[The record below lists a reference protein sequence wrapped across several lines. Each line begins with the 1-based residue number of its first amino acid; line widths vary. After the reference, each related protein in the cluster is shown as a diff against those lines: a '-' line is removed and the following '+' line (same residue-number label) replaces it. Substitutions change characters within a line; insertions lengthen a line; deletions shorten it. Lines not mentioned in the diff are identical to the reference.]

1 MIIRRKDEDLMQIFQ
16 SILALLAGVGVF
28 VIGMNM
34 MSDALQKVAGPGM
47 KKLIGKITNNR
58 FAGVG
63 IGAGV
68 TALIQSSAATTVMA
82 IGFVNAGAMTLAQAT
97 SIIMGANIGTTVTG
111 LLVSLESLNIS
122 LYASVLAFIGSMMT
136 FVKKNDRIH
145 NIGGILAG
153 LGLLFIGLKLVGQA
167 FSNEEVL
174 NAFMNLFQA
183 LDFPLLL
190 VLFGILLTALM
201 QSSSAMTGLVI
212 MMAGSGAMTMGDA
225 LFVIIGAN
233 VGTCFTSLL
242 AIIGSSTNAKRT
254 GFMHLIFNLIGSALF
269 TIIVWIFTDQ
279 IQDLLKNTGWNKE
292 FQIAVFH
299 VVFNV
304 VTTLI
309 LLPFTKY
316 LVKFV
321 EHVVPD
327 KPNELAHTLKFIDRR
342 ELRTPAIAVMQ
353 VKKEIENMANL
364 AKENLEKGFYEVCNQ
379 EGKYDLEIE
388 KRENAIDY
396 INTEVTDF
404 LIKLSPLVTGS
415 NLEQVGSYYHVI
427 NDIERIGDHAE
438 NLLKDAQHMHE
449 KGIKFSSVAEAELKT
464 MFDTVEQMF
473 AIAIKTFDTSID
485 VDLKELSEL
494 ESKTDDLKHQLSI
507 SHFERLAQENCT
519 MELGGYFTSIISG
532 LERVGDHLVNIGY
545 SIQDPTGNQN
555 ERTDN
560 YNFYWE

>member
-1 MIIRRKDEDLMQIFQ
+1 M
-16 SILALLAGVGVF
+16 
-28 VIGMNM
+28 
-34 MSDALQKVAGPGM
+34 
-47 KKLIGKITNNR
+47 
-58 FAGVG
+58 
-63 IGAGV
+63 
-68 TALIQSSAATTVMA
+68 
-82 IGFVNAGAMTLAQAT
+82 
-97 SIIMGANIGTTVTG
+97 
-111 LLVSLESLNIS
+111 
-122 LYASVLAFIGSMMT
+122 
-136 FVKKNDRIH
+136 
-145 NIGGILAG
+145 
-153 LGLLFIGLKLVGQA
+153 
-167 FSNEEVL
+167 
-174 NAFMNLFQA
+174 
-183 LDFPLLL
+183 
-190 VLFGILLTALM
+190 
-201 QSSSAMTGLVI
+201 
-212 MMAGSGAMTMGDA
+212 
-225 LFVIIGAN
+225 
-233 VGTCFTSLL
+233 
-242 AIIGSSTNAKRT
+242 
-254 GFMHLIFNLIGSALF
+254 
-269 TIIVWIFTDQ
+269 
-279 IQDLLKNTGWNKE
+279 
-292 FQIAVFH
+292 
-299 VVFNV
+299 
-304 VTTLI
+304 
-309 LLPFTKY
+309 LPFTKY
-316 LVKFV
+316 LVKFI
-321 EHVVPD
+321 EHIVPD

-379 EGKYDLEIE
+379 EGKYNLEIE

-396 INTEVTDF
+396 INAEVTDF

-485 VDLKELSEL
+485 VDLKELSDL
-494 ESKTDDLKHQLSI
+494 EAKTDDLKHQLSI

>member
-122 LYASVLAFIGSMMT
+122 LYASVLAFIGIMMT

-167 FSNEEVL
+167 FKNDEVL
-174 NAFMNLFQA
+174 NAFMNLFQV

-190 VLFGILLTALM
+190 VLFGVLLTALI

-212 MMAGSGAMTMGDA
+212 MMAGSGAITIGDA
-225 LFVIIGAN
+225 LFITIGAN

-254 GFMHLIFNLIGSALF
+254 GFMHLTFNLIGSVLF
-269 TIIVWIFTDQ
+269 TIIVWIFSAQ
-279 IQDLLKNTGWNKE
+279 IQELLKNTGLNKE

-309 LLPFTKY
+309 LLPFTRY
-316 LVKFV
+316 LVKFI
-321 EHVVPD
+321 EHIVPD

-396 INTEVTDF
+396 INAEVTDF

-485 VDLKELSEL
+485 VDLKELSDL
-494 ESKTDDLKHQLSI
+494 EAKTDDLKHQLSI

>member
-1 MIIRRKDEDLMQIFQ
+1 MQIFE

-34 MSDALQKVAGPGM
+34 MSNSLQKVAGPGM

-63 IGAGV
+63 IGAAV
-68 TALIQSSAATTVMA
+68 TALVQSSAATTVMA
-82 IGFVNAGAMTLAQAT
+82 IGFVNAGAMTLGQAT
-97 SIIMGANIGTTVTG
+97 AVIMGANIGTTVTG
-111 LLVSLESLNIS
+111 LLVSLETFNVS
-122 LYASVLAFIGSMMT
+122 LYASVLAFIGVMMI
-136 FVKKNDRIH
+136 FIKKARVQ

-153 LGLLFIGLKLVGQA
+153 LGLLFIGLSLVSRA
-167 FSNEEVL
+167 FQNEEML

-183 LDFPLLL
+183 IDFPLLL
-190 VLFGILLTALM
+190 VLFGILITALM
-201 QSSSAMTGLVI
+201 QSSSAMIGLVI
-212 MMAGSGAMTMGDA
+212 IMAGSKAIDMGDA

-254 GFMHLIFNLIGSALF
+254 GFMHLAVKLFGAFIF
-269 TIIVWIFTDQ
+269 TILIWSLKNQVV
-279 IQDLLKNTGWNKE
+279 DLLNHTGFAVE
-292 FQIAVFH
+292 FQIALFH
-299 VVFNV
+299 VAFNI
-304 VTTLI
+304 VTTAL
-309 LLPFTKY
+309 LLPFINY
-316 LVKFV
+316 LVLFI
-321 EHVVPD
+321 ERVVPD
-327 KPNELAHTLKFIDRR
+327 KKDELAHTLKFIDDR

-364 AKENLEKGFYEVCNQ
+364 AKINLELGFYEVCNQ
-379 EGKYDLEIE
+379 EGKYDSEIE
-388 KRENAIDY
+388 NRENAIDY
-396 INTEVTDF
+396 INAEITKF
-404 LIKLSPLVTGS
+404 LIKLSPLVNGAS
-415 NLEQVGSYYHVI
+415 VEQVGSYYHVI

-438 NLLKDAQHMHE
+438 NLLKDAQHMKE
-449 KGIKFSSVAEAELKT
+449 QGIKFSTIAQEELKT
-464 MFDTVEQMF
+464 MFDTIEQMF
-473 AIAIKTFDTSID
+473 TIAMKTFDTSID

-532 LERVGDHLVNIGY
+532 MERVGDHLVNIGY

-555 ERTDN
+555 ERIDN

>member
-1 MIIRRKDEDLMQIFQ
+1 MQIFE

-34 MSDALQKVAGPGM
+34 MSNALQKVAGPGM

-63 IGAGV
+63 IGAAV
-68 TALIQSSAATTVMA
+68 TALVQSSAATTVMA
-82 IGFVNAGAMTLAQAT
+82 IGFVNAGAMTLGQAT
-97 SIIMGANIGTTVTG
+97 AVIMGANIGTTVTG
-111 LLVSLESLNIS
+111 LLVSLETFNVS
-122 LYASVLAFIGSMMT
+122 LYASVLAFIGVMML
-136 FVKKNDRIH
+136 FIKKDRVQ

-153 LGLLFIGLKLVGQA
+153 LGLLFIGLSLVSKA
-167 FSNEEVL
+167 FQNEQML
-174 NAFMNLFQA
+174 NAFMNLFA
-183 LDFPLLL
+183 TIDFPLLL
-190 VLFGILLTALM
+190 VLFGILITALM
-201 QSSSAMTGLVI
+201 QSSSAMIGLVI
-212 MMAGSGAMTMGDA
+212 IMAGSKAIDMGDA

-254 GFMHLIFNLIGSALF
+254 GFMHLVVKLFGAVIF
-269 TIIVWIFTDQ
+269 TILIWSLKGQVVE
-279 IQDLLKNTGWNKE
+279 LLKNTGFAVE
-292 FQIAVFH
+292 FQIALFH
-299 VVFNV
+299 VVFNI
-304 VTTLI
+304 VTTAL
-309 LLPFTKY
+309 LLPFINY
-316 LVKFV
+316 LVRFI
-321 EHVVPD
+321 ERIVPD
-327 KPNELAHTLKFIDRR
+327 KTDELTHTLKFIDNR

-364 AKENLEKGFYEVCNQ
+364 AKTNLELGFHEVCTQ
-379 EGKYDLEIE
+379 EGKYDSEIE
-388 KRENAIDY
+388 NRENAIDY
-396 INTEVTDF
+396 INAEVTRF
-404 LIKLSPLVTGS
+404 LIKLSPLVNGAS
-415 NLEQVGSYYHVI
+415 VEQVGSYYHVI

-438 NLLKDAQHMHE
+438 NLLRDAQHMKE
-449 KGIKFSSVAEAELKT
+449 QGLKFSTIAQEELKT
-464 MFDTVEQMF
+464 MFDTIEQMF
-473 AIAIKTFDTSID
+473 TIAMKTFDTSVD

-494 ESKTDDLKHQLSI
+494 EAKTDDLKHQLSI

-532 LERVGDHLVNIGY
+532 MERVGDHLVNIGY

>member
-1 MIIRRKDEDLMQIFQ
+1 MQIFE

-34 MSDALQKVAGPGM
+34 MSDHLQKVAGPGM

-68 TALIQSSAATTVMA
+68 TALVQSSAATTVMA

-97 SIIMGANIGTTVTG
+97 TVIMGANIGTTVTG

-122 LYASVLAFIGSMMT
+122 LYASVLAFIGVMMT
-136 FVKKNDRIH
+136 FVKRNDRIH
-145 NIGGILAG
+145 NVGGILAG
-153 LGLLFIGLKLVGQA
+153 LGLLFIGLSLVGRA
-167 FSNEEVL
+167 FQNEEIL
-174 NAFMNLFQA
+174 NTFKTILEQIN
-183 LDFPLLL
+183 FPLLY
-190 VLFGILLTALM
+190 VLIGILLTALM
-201 QSSSAMTGLVI
+201 QSSSAMIGLAI
-212 MMAGSGAMTMGDA
+212 MMVGSGALTMEAG

-233 VGTCFTSLL
+233 VGTCFTSML

-254 GFMHLIFNLIGSALF
+254 GFMHLTVKVIGAILF
-269 TIIVWIFTDQ
+269 TILVWTLQGPIVE
-279 IQDLLKNTGWNKE
+279 LLKNTGFKEE
-292 FQIAVFH
+292 FQIAIFH
-299 VVFNV
+299 VAFNV
-304 VTTLI
+304 VTTAL
-309 LLPFTKY
+309 LLPFVKY
-316 LVKFV
+316 LVKFI
-321 EHVVPD
+321 EHVVPE
-327 KPNELAHTLKFIDRR
+327 KENELAHTLKFIDNR

-364 AKENLEKGFYEVCNQ
+364 AKINLELGFYEVCNQ
-379 EGKYDLEIE
+379 EGKYDEEIE
-388 KRENAIDY
+388 RRENAIDY
-396 INTEVTDF
+396 INAEVTNF
-404 LIKLSPLVTGS
+404 LIKLSPLVSGA
-415 NLEQVGSYYHVI
+415 NVQQVGSYYHVI

-438 NLLKDAQHMHE
+438 NLLKDAQHMKE

-464 MFDTVEQMF
+464 MFDTIEQMF
-473 AIAIKTFDTSID
+473 AIAIKTFDTSVD

-494 ESKTDDLKHQLSI
+494 ETKTDDLKHQLSI

-532 LERVGDHLVNIGY
+532 MERVGDHLVNIGY

>member
-1 MIIRRKDEDLMQIFQ
+1 MQIFE

-34 MSDALQKVAGPGM
+34 MSDHLQKVAGPGM

-68 TALIQSSAATTVMA
+68 TALVQSSAATTVMA

-97 SIIMGANIGTTVTG
+97 AVIMGANIGTTVTG

-122 LYASVLAFIGSMMT
+122 LYASVLAFIGVMMT
-136 FVKKNDRIH
+136 FVKKNDRVH

-153 LGLLFIGLKLVGQA
+153 LGLLFIGLSLVGRA
-167 FSNEEVL
+167 FKNEEIL
-174 NAFMNLFQA
+174 NSFKSLLEQIN
-183 LDFPLLL
+183 FPLLL
-190 VLFGILLTALM
+190 VLIGILLTAIM
-201 QSSSAMTGLVI
+201 QSSSAMIGLTI
-212 MMAGSGAMTMGDA
+212 MMVGSGALTMDA
-225 LFVIIGAN
+225 GLFVIIGAN

-254 GFMHLIFNLIGSALF
+254 GFMHLTVKMIGAILF
-269 TIIVWIFTDQ
+269 TILVWSLNGPIVS
-279 IQDLLKNTGWNKE
+279 LLEITGFSKE
-292 FQIAVFH
+292 FQIAIFH
-299 VVFNV
+299 VAFNV
-304 VTTLI
+304 VTTAI
-309 LLPFTKY
+309 LLPFINY
-316 LVKFV
+316 LVKFI
-321 EHVVPD
+321 ERVVPE
-327 KPNELAHTLKFIDRR
+327 KENELAHTLKFIDKR

-364 AKENLEKGFYEVCNQ
+364 AKINLELGFYEVCTQ
-379 EGKYDLEIE
+379 EGKYDEEIE
-388 KRENAIDY
+388 RRENAIDY
-396 INTEVTDF
+396 INAEVTNF
-404 LIKLSPLVTGS
+404 LIKLSPLVSGS
-415 NLEQVGSYYHVI
+415 NVEQVGSYYHVI

-438 NLLKDAQHMHE
+438 NLLRDAQHM
-449 KGIKFSSVAEAELKT
+449 KQLGIKFSSVAEAELKT
-464 MFDTVEQMF
+464 MFDTIEQMF
-473 AIAIKTFDTSID
+473 TIAIKTFDTSVD

-494 ESKTDDLKHQLSI
+494 ETKTDDLKHQLSI

-532 LERVGDHLVNIGY
+532 MERVGDHLVNIGY

>member
-1 MIIRRKDEDLMQIFQ
+1 
-16 SILALLAGVGVF
+16 
-28 VIGMNM
+28 
-34 MSDALQKVAGPGM
+34 
-47 KKLIGKITNNR
+47 
-58 FAGVG
+58 
-63 IGAGV
+63 
-68 TALIQSSAATTVMA
+68 
-82 IGFVNAGAMTLAQAT
+82 
-97 SIIMGANIGTTVTG
+97 
-111 LLVSLESLNIS
+111 
-122 LYASVLAFIGSMMT
+122 
-136 FVKKNDRIH
+136 
-145 NIGGILAG
+145 
-153 LGLLFIGLKLVGQA
+153 
-167 FSNEEVL
+167 
-174 NAFMNLFQA
+174 
-183 LDFPLLL
+183 
-190 VLFGILLTALM
+190 M
-201 QSSSAMTGLVI
+201 QSSSAMIGLVI
-212 MMAGSGAMTMGDA
+212 MMAGSGAITMGDA

-233 VGTCFTSLL
+233 VGTCFTSML

-254 GFMHLIFNLIGSALF
+254 GFMHLTVKLIGAVLF
-269 TIIVWIFTDQ
+269 TIIVWIFKNQ
-279 IQDLLKNTGWNKE
+279 IQDLLNNTGWNPE

-304 VTTLI
+304 ITTAI
-309 LLPFTKY
+309 LLPFIKY
-316 LVKFV
+316 LVKFI
-321 EHVVPD
+321 EHIVPD
-327 KPNELAHTLKFIDRR
+327 KPNELAHTLKFIDHR

-379 EGKYDLEIE
+379 EGKYDEEIE

-396 INTEVTDF
+396 INAEVTNF

-449 KGIKFSSVAEAELKT
+449 QGIKFSSVAEAELKT
-464 MFDTVEQMF
+464 MFDTIEQMF